1 MNHRT
6 EILPG
11 VYLTAVQSDKF
22 KTGCFSLNLL
32 RPMKKEEAAANAL
45 IPSVLLRGSE
55 TCPDIASISAKL
67 DELYGA
73 SVGTLVRKKGEV
85 QLVGFYCDYV
95 QDEYVD
101 EPVFAPLMAFLA
113 ELLLNPRLENGA
125 FPEAVV
131 DSEKLNLENAML
143 SRINDKRTYAA
154 SQLIRTMCAG
164 QPYGIPRI
172 GEPEDL
178 KNITAKSL
186 YAHYRDLLATSRV
199 ELFYMGSLSPAAV
212 TKVLQAAL
220 AELPRAEVFVPVG
233 TTPAPQARPVQEK
246 TERLDVTQ
254 GKLSLGF
261 FTDITAKDP
270 RYPALVLAATVF
282 GGGATSKL
290 FTNVREKMS
299 LCYYASA
306 SFEKFKGVLSVSS
319 GVEFSK
325 LETAKTEILRQM
337 EACKAGDITDD
348 ELESARGYLVSD
360 LKIAMDSPGRLD
372 DYYMGQILL
381 EQDGTMQD
389 LASAIARVTKQE
401 AAEAIQAL
409 RLDTI
414 YALEGVTAGYE
425 RISRSSASTILK
437 KGSRT
442 AFLSASWKSRALPSG
457 TRSSRQTTAQLTRSS
472 S

>member
-55 TCPDIASISAKL
+55 RCPDIASISAKL

-73 SVGTLVRKKGEV
+73 SIGTLVRKKGEV

-101 EPVFAPLMAFLA
+101 EPVFAPVMAFLA

-186 YAHYRDLLATSRV
+186 YAHYWDLLATSRV
-199 ELFYMGSLSPAAV
+199 ELFYMGSLSPEAV

-325 LETAKTEILRQM
+325 LETAKTEILRQL

-381 EQDGTMQD
+381 EQDGTMED

-401 AAEAIQAL
+401 AADAIQAL

-414 YALEGVTAGYE
+414 YALEGVTA
-425 RISRSSASTILK
+425 
-437 KGSRT
+437 
-442 AFLSASWKSRALPSG
+442 
-457 TRSSRQTTAQLTRSS
+457 
-472 S
+472 

>member
-178 KNITAKSL
+178 TEITAKSL

-199 ELFYMGSLSPAAV
+199 ELFYMGSLSPEAV

-233 TTPAPQARPVQEK
+233 TTPAPAARPLQEK

-325 LETAKTEILRQM
+325 LETAKTEILRQL

-414 YALEGVTAGYE
+414 YALEGVTA
-425 RISRSSASTILK
+425 
-437 KGSRT
+437 
-442 AFLSASWKSRALPSG
+442 
-457 TRSSRQTTAQLTRSS
+457 
-472 S
+472 

>member
-6 EILPG
+6 QILPG

-45 IPSVLLRGSE
+45 IPSVLLRGSVQH
-55 TCPDIASISAKL
+55 PDIASISAKL

-73 SVGTLVRKKGEV
+73 SIGTLIRKKGEV

-95 QDEYVD
+95 QDEYVQ
-101 EPVFAPLMAFLA
+101 EPVFAPLMEFLS
-113 ELLLNPRLENGA
+113 ELLLAPRLENGA
-125 FPEAVV
+125 FPAGVV
-131 DSEKLNLENAML
+131 ESEKQNLLNAML
-143 SRINDKRTYAA
+143 ARVNDKRSYAN
-154 SQLIRTMCAG
+154 SQLLRTMCAG
-164 QPYGIPRI
+164 QPYGVPRI

-178 KNITAKSL
+178 DAITPQSL
-186 YAHYRDLLATSRV
+186 YAHYRQRLETSRV
-199 ELFYMGSLSPAAV
+199 ELFHMGSLALEQV
-212 TKVLQAAL
+212 TEVLRQTIQA
-220 AELPRAEVFVPVG
+220 LPRAGQVVPVG
-233 TTPAPQARPVQEK
+233 TTPAPAARPVQEK

-261 FTDITAKDP
+261 FTDITANDP

-290 FTNVREKMS
+290 FTNVREQMS

-306 SFEKFKGVLSVSS
+306 SFEKFKGVLAVAS

-325 LETAKTEILRQM
+325 LETAKKEILRQL
-337 EACKAGDITDD
+337 EACCSGEISDY

-372 DYYMGQILL
+372 DFYMGQILL
-381 EQDGTMQD
+381 ESSATMQD
-389 LASAIARVTKQE
+389 LSDAIARVTKEE
-401 AAEAIQAL
+401 AAQAARAL

-414 YALEGVTAGYE
+414 YELQGVQA
-425 RISRSSASTILK
+425 
-437 KGSRT
+437 
-442 AFLSASWKSRALPSG
+442 
-457 TRSSRQTTAQLTRSS
+457 
-472 S
+472 

>member
-199 ELFYMGSLSPAAV
+199 ELFYMGSLSPEAV

-233 TTPAPQARPVQEK
+233 TTPAPQARLVQEK

-325 LETAKTEILRQM
+325 LETAKTEILRQL
-337 EACKAGDITDD
+337 EACQAGDITDN

-381 EQDGTMQD
+381 EQDGTMAD

-414 YALEGVTAGYE
+414 YALEGVTA
-425 RISRSSASTILK
+425 
-437 KGSRT
+437 
-442 AFLSASWKSRALPSG
+442 
-457 TRSSRQTTAQLTRSS
+457 
-472 S
+472 

>member
-6 EILPG
+6 AILPG

-101 EPVFAPLMAFLA
+101 EPVFAPVMAFLA

-172 GEPEDL
+172 GEPDDL
-178 KNITAKSL
+178 TEITAKSL

-199 ELFYMGSLSPAAV
+199 ELFYMGSLSPEAV
-212 TKVLQAAL
+212 TKVLQTVL
-220 AELPRAEVFVPVG
+220 ADLPRAEAFVPVG
-233 TTPAPQARPVQEK
+233 TTPAPAARPVQEK

-325 LETAKTEILRQM
+325 LETAKTEILRQL

-414 YALEGVTAGYE
+414 YALEGVTA
-425 RISRSSASTILK
+425 
-437 KGSRT
+437 
-442 AFLSASWKSRALPSG
+442 
-457 TRSSRQTTAQLTRSS
+457 
-472 S
+472 

>member
-199 ELFYMGSLSPAAV
+199 ELFYMGSLSPEAV
-212 TKVLQAAL
+212 TKVLQTVL
-220 AELPRAEVFVPVG
+220 ADLPRAEAFVPVG

-325 LETAKTEILRQM
+325 LETAKTEILRQL
-337 EACKAGDITDD
+337 EACKAGDITDA

-381 EQDGTMQD
+381 EQDGTMED

-401 AAEAIQAL
+401 AADAIQAL

-414 YALEGVTAGYE
+414 YALEGVTA
-425 RISRSSASTILK
+425 
-437 KGSRT
+437 
-442 AFLSASWKSRALPSG
+442 
-457 TRSSRQTTAQLTRSS
+457 
-472 S
+472 

>member
-101 EPVFAPLMAFLA
+101 EPVFAPVMAFLA
-113 ELLLNPRLENGA
+113 ELLLNPWLENGA

-172 GEPEDL
+172 GEPDDL
-178 KNITAKSL
+178 TEITAKSL

-199 ELFYMGSLSPAAV
+199 ELFYMGSLSPEAV
-212 TKVLQAAL
+212 TKVLQTAL

-233 TTPAPQARPVQEK
+233 TTPAPAARPVQEK
-246 TERLDVTQ
+246 TETLDVTQ

-325 LETAKTEILRQM
+325 LETAKTEILRQL

-381 EQDGTMQD
+381 EQDGTMED

-401 AAEAIQAL
+401 AADAIQAL

-414 YALEGVTAGYE
+414 YALEGVTA
-425 RISRSSASTILK
+425 
-437 KGSRT
+437 
-442 AFLSASWKSRALPSG
+442 
-457 TRSSRQTTAQLTRSS
+457 
-472 S
+472 

>member
-172 GEPEDL
+172 GEPDDL
-178 KNITAKSL
+178 TEITAKSL

-199 ELFYMGSLSPAAV
+199 ELFYMGSLSPEAV
-212 TKVLQAAL
+212 AKVLQTVL
-220 AELPRAEVFVPVG
+220 ADLPRAEAFVPVG
-233 TTPAPQARPVQEK
+233 TTPAPAARPLQEK

-325 LETAKTEILRQM
+325 LETAKTEILRQL
-337 EACKAGDITDD
+337 EACQAGDITDD

-414 YALEGVTAGYE
+414 YALEGVTA
-425 RISRSSASTILK
+425 
-437 KGSRT
+437 
-442 AFLSASWKSRALPSG
+442 
-457 TRSSRQTTAQLTRSS
+457 
-472 S
+472 

>member
-113 ELLLNPRLENGA
+113 ELLLNPQLENGA

-172 GEPEDL
+172 GEPENL

-199 ELFYMGSLSPAAV
+199 ELFYMGSLSPEAV
-212 TKVLQAAL
+212 TKVLHAAL

-325 LETAKTEILRQM
+325 LETAKTEILRQL

-381 EQDGTMQD
+381 EQDGTMED

-401 AAEAIQAL
+401 AADAIQAL

-414 YALEGVTAGYE
+414 YALEGVTA
-425 RISRSSASTILK
+425 
-437 KGSRT
+437 
-442 AFLSASWKSRALPSG
+442 
-457 TRSSRQTTAQLTRSS
+457 
-472 S
+472 

>member
-101 EPVFAPLMAFLA
+101 EPVFAPVMAFLA
-113 ELLLNPRLENGA
+113 ELLLNPWLENGA

-186 YAHYRDLLATSRV
+186 YAHYWDLLATSRV
-199 ELFYMGSLSPAAV
+199 ELFYMGSLSPEAV
-212 TKVLQAAL
+212 TKVLQTVL

-233 TTPAPQARPVQEK
+233 TTPAPAARPVQEK

-290 FTNVREKMS
+290 FTNVREEMS

-325 LETAKTEILRQM
+325 LETAKTEILRQL

-381 EQDGTMQD
+381 EQDGTMED

-401 AAEAIQAL
+401 AADAIQAL

-414 YALEGVTAGYE
+414 YALEGVTA
-425 RISRSSASTILK
+425 
-437 KGSRT
+437 
-442 AFLSASWKSRALPSG
+442 
-457 TRSSRQTTAQLTRSS
+457 
-472 S
+472 

>member
-199 ELFYMGSLSPAAV
+199 ELFYMGSLSPEAV

-381 EQDGTMQD
+381 EQDGTMED

-401 AAEAIQAL
+401 AADAIQAL

-414 YALEGVTAGYE
+414 YALEGVTA
-425 RISRSSASTILK
+425 
-437 KGSRT
+437 
-442 AFLSASWKSRALPSG
+442 
-457 TRSSRQTTAQLTRSS
+457 
-472 S
+472 

>member
-164 QPYGIPRI
+164 QPYIPRI

-199 ELFYMGSLSPAAV
+199 ELFYMGSLSPEAV

-325 LETAKTEILRQM
+325 LETAKTEILRQL

-381 EQDGTMQD
+381 EQDGTMED

-401 AAEAIQAL
+401 AADAIQAL

-414 YALEGVTAGYE
+414 YALEGVTA
-425 RISRSSASTILK
+425 
-437 KGSRT
+437 
-442 AFLSASWKSRALPSG
+442 
-457 TRSSRQTTAQLTRSS
+457 
-472 S
+472 

>member
-172 GEPEDL
+172 GDPDDL
-178 KNITAKSL
+178 TEITAKSL

-325 LETAKTEILRQM
+325 LETAKTEILRQL

-381 EQDGTMQD
+381 EQDGTMED

-401 AAEAIQAL
+401 AADAIQAL

-414 YALEGVTAGYE
+414 YALEGVTV
-425 RISRSSASTILK
+425 
-437 KGSRT
+437 
-442 AFLSASWKSRALPSG
+442 
-457 TRSSRQTTAQLTRSS
+457 
-472 S
+472 

>member
-55 TCPDIASISAKL
+55 RCPDIASISAKL

-73 SVGTLVRKKGEV
+73 SIGTLVRKKGEV

-101 EPVFAPLMAFLA
+101 EPVFAPVMAFLA

-143 SRINDKRTYAA
+143 SRINDKRTYAT

-172 GEPEDL
+172 GDPDDL

-199 ELFYMGSLSPAAV
+199 ELFYMGSLSPEAV

-233 TTPAPQARPVQEK
+233 TTPAPQARPLQEK

-325 LETAKTEILRQM
+325 IETAKTEILRQL

-381 EQDGTMQD
+381 EQDGTMED

-401 AAEAIQAL
+401 AADAIQAL

-414 YALEGVTAGYE
+414 YALEGVTA
-425 RISRSSASTILK
+425 
-437 KGSRT
+437 
-442 AFLSASWKSRALPSG
+442 
-457 TRSSRQTTAQLTRSS
+457 
-472 S
+472 

>member
-73 SVGTLVRKKGEV
+73 SIGTLVRKKGEV

-101 EPVFAPLMAFLA
+101 EPVFAPVMAFLA
-113 ELLLNPRLENGA
+113 ELLLHPRLENGA

-172 GEPEDL
+172 GEPDDL

-212 TKVLQAAL
+212 TKVLQTVL

-325 LETAKTEILRQM
+325 LETAKTEILRQL

-381 EQDGTMQD
+381 EQDGTMED

-401 AAEAIQAL
+401 AADAIQAL

-414 YALEGVTAGYE
+414 YALEGVTA
-425 RISRSSASTILK
+425 
-437 KGSRT
+437 
-442 AFLSASWKSRALPSG
+442 
-457 TRSSRQTTAQLTRSS
+457 
-472 S
+472 

>member
-199 ELFYMGSLSPAAV
+199 ELFYMGSLSPEAV

-325 LETAKTEILRQM
+325 LETAKTEILRQL
-337 EACKAGDITDD
+337 EACQAGDITDD

-414 YALEGVTAGYE
+414 YALEGVTA
-425 RISRSSASTILK
+425 
-437 KGSRT
+437 
-442 AFLSASWKSRALPSG
+442 
-457 TRSSRQTTAQLTRSS
+457 
-472 S
+472 

>member
-22 KTGCFSLNLL
+22 KTGCFSLNL

-101 EPVFAPLMAFLA
+101 EPVFAPVMAFLA
-113 ELLLNPRLENGA
+113 ELLLHPWLENGI

-199 ELFYMGSLSPAAV
+199 ELFYMGSLSPEAV

-325 LETAKTEILRQM
+325 LETAKTEILRQL

-381 EQDGTMQD
+381 EQDGTMED

-401 AAEAIQAL
+401 AADAIQAL

-414 YALEGVTAGYE
+414 YALEGVTA
-425 RISRSSASTILK
+425 
-437 KGSRT
+437 
-442 AFLSASWKSRALPSG
+442 
-457 TRSSRQTTAQLTRSS
+457 
-472 S
+472 

>member
-101 EPVFAPLMAFLA
+101 EPVFAPVMAFLA
-113 ELLLNPRLENGA
+113 ELLLHPRLENGA

-233 TTPAPQARPVQEK
+233 TTPAPQARPLQEK

-381 EQDGTMQD
+381 EQDGTMED

-401 AAEAIQAL
+401 AADAIQAL

-414 YALEGVTAGYE
+414 YALEGVTA
-425 RISRSSASTILK
+425 
-437 KGSRT
+437 
-442 AFLSASWKSRALPSG
+442 
-457 TRSSRQTTAQLTRSS
+457 
-472 S
+472 

>member
-113 ELLLNPRLENGA
+113 ELLLNPQLENGA

-199 ELFYMGSLSPAAV
+199 ELFYMGSLSPEAV

-325 LETAKTEILRQM
+325 LETAKTEILRQL
-337 EACKAGDITDD
+337 EACKAGDITDA

-381 EQDGTMQD
+381 EQDGTMED

-401 AAEAIQAL
+401 AADAIQAL

-414 YALEGVTAGYE
+414 YALEGVTA
-425 RISRSSASTILK
+425 
-437 KGSRT
+437 
-442 AFLSASWKSRALPSG
+442 
-457 TRSSRQTTAQLTRSS
+457 
-472 S
+472 

>member
-101 EPVFAPLMAFLA
+101 EPVFAPVMAFLA
-113 ELLLNPRLENGA
+113 ELLLHPRLENGA

-172 GEPEDL
+172 GEPDDL

-212 TKVLQAAL
+212 TKVLQTVL

-325 LETAKTEILRQM
+325 LETAKTEILRQL

-381 EQDGTMQD
+381 EQDGTMED

-401 AAEAIQAL
+401 AADAIQAL

-414 YALEGVTAGYE
+414 YALEGVTA
-425 RISRSSASTILK
+425 
-437 KGSRT
+437 
-442 AFLSASWKSRALPSG
+442 
-457 TRSSRQTTAQLTRSS
+457 
-472 S
+472 

>member
-101 EPVFAPLMAFLA
+101 EPVFAPVMAFLA
-113 ELLLNPRLENGA
+113 ELLLHPRLENGA

-172 GEPEDL
+172 GEPDDL
-178 KNITAKSL
+178 TEITAKSL
-186 YAHYRDLLATSRV
+186 YAHYRNLLATSRV
-199 ELFYMGSLSPAAV
+199 ELFYMGSLSPEAV
-212 TKVLQAAL
+212 AKVLQTVL
-220 AELPRAEVFVPVG
+220 ADLPRAEAFVPVG
-233 TTPAPQARPVQEK
+233 TTPAPAARPVQEK

-414 YALEGVTAGYE
+414 YALEGVTA
-425 RISRSSASTILK
+425 
-437 KGSRT
+437 
-442 AFLSASWKSRALPSG
+442 
-457 TRSSRQTTAQLTRSS
+457 
-472 S
+472 

>member
-101 EPVFAPLMAFLA
+101 EPVFAPVMAFLA

-325 LETAKTEILRQM
+325 LETAKTEILRQL
-337 EACKAGDITDD
+337 EACKAGDITDA

-381 EQDGTMQD
+381 EQDGTMED

-401 AAEAIQAL
+401 AADAIQAL

-414 YALEGVTAGYE
+414 YALEGVTA
-425 RISRSSASTILK
+425 
-437 KGSRT
+437 
-442 AFLSASWKSRALPSG
+442 
-457 TRSSRQTTAQLTRSS
+457 
-472 S
+472 

>member
-22 KTGCFSLNLL
+22 KTGCFSLNFL
-32 RPMKKEEAAANAL
+32 RPMCRTEAAANAL

-55 TCPDIASISAKL
+55 NHPDIASISARL

-73 SVGTLVRKKGEV
+73 SIGTLIRKKGEV
-85 QLVGFYCDYV
+85 QLTGFYCDYV
-95 QDEYVD
+95 QDEYVED
-101 EPVFAPLMAFLA
+101 AGFAPVMEFLA
-113 ELLLNPRLENGA
+113 ELLLKPRLENGA
-125 FPEAVV
+125 FSAAVFE
-131 DSEKLNLENAML
+131 SEKLNLLNAMQA
-143 SRINDKRTYAA
+143 RINDKRSYAN
-154 SQLIRTMCAG
+154 SQLIRTMCEG
-164 QPYGIPRI
+164 QSFGLSRI

-178 KNITAKSL
+178 DGLTAGSL
-186 YAHYRDLLATSRV
+186 YDHYRTLLETSRA
-199 ELFYMGSLSPAAV
+199 ELFYMGSLAPEKVAAV
-212 TKVLQAAL
+212 LQKTL
-220 AELPRAEVFVPVG
+220 SGLPRAKEFTPVG
-233 TTPAPQARPVQEK
+233 TTPIPAPRPVTEK
-246 TERLDVTQ
+246 TEALDVTQ

-290 FTNVREKMS
+290 FLNVREQMS

-306 SFEKFKGVLSVSS
+306 SYEKFKGVLTVAS

-325 LETAKTEILRQM
+325 LETAKTEILRQLD
-337 EACKAGDITDD
+337 ACKNGDITEE

-381 EQDGTMQD
+381 GQTGTMKD
-389 LASAIARVTKQE
+389 LAEKIAHVTKQE
-401 AAEAIQAL
+401 AADAAKTL

-414 YALEGVTAGYE
+414 YALKGVTA
-425 RISRSSASTILK
+425 
-437 KGSRT
+437 
-442 AFLSASWKSRALPSG
+442 
-457 TRSSRQTTAQLTRSS
+457 
-472 S
+472 

>member
-101 EPVFAPLMAFLA
+101 EPVFAPVMAFLA

-172 GEPEDL
+172 GDPDDL
-178 KNITAKSL
+178 TEITAKSL

-199 ELFYMGSLSPAAV
+199 ELFYMGSLSPEAV

-325 LETAKTEILRQM
+325 LETAKTEILRQL

-414 YALEGVTAGYE
+414 YALEGVTA
-425 RISRSSASTILK
+425 
-437 KGSRT
+437 
-442 AFLSASWKSRALPSG
+442 
-457 TRSSRQTTAQLTRSS
+457 
-472 S
+472 

>member
-55 TCPDIASISAKL
+55 TCPDIASISAKF

-101 EPVFAPLMAFLA
+101 EPVFAPVMAFLA

-172 GEPEDL
+172 GDPDDL
-178 KNITAKSL
+178 TEITAKSL

-199 ELFYMGSLSPAAV
+199 ELFYMGSLSPEAV

-233 TTPAPQARPVQEK
+233 TTPAPQARPLQEK

-325 LETAKTEILRQM
+325 LETAKTEILRQL

-372 DYYMGQILL
+372 DYYMGQILM
-381 EQDGTMQD
+381 EQDGTMED

-401 AAEAIQAL
+401 AADAIQAL

-414 YALEGVTAGYE
+414 YALEGVTA
-425 RISRSSASTILK
+425 
-437 KGSRT
+437 
-442 AFLSASWKSRALPSG
+442 
-457 TRSSRQTTAQLTRSS
+457 
-472 S
+472 

>member
-113 ELLLNPRLENGA
+113 ELLLNPQLENGA

-172 GEPEDL
+172 GEPENL

-212 TKVLQAAL
+212 TKVLQTVL

-233 TTPAPQARPVQEK
+233 TTPAPAARPVQEK

-325 LETAKTEILRQM
+325 LETAKTEILRQL

-381 EQDGTMQD
+381 EQDGTMED

-401 AAEAIQAL
+401 AADAIQAL

-414 YALEGVTAGYE
+414 YALEGVTA
-425 RISRSSASTILK
+425 
-437 KGSRT
+437 
-442 AFLSASWKSRALPSG
+442 
-457 TRSSRQTTAQLTRSS
+457 
-472 S
+472 

>member
-73 SVGTLVRKKGEV
+73 SIGTLVRKKGEV

-101 EPVFAPLMAFLA
+101 EPVFAPVMAFLA
-113 ELLLNPRLENGA
+113 ELLLHPRLENGA

-172 GEPEDL
+172 GDPDDL
-178 KNITAKSL
+178 TEITAKSL

-199 ELFYMGSLSPAAV
+199 ELFYMGSLSPEAV
-212 TKVLQAAL
+212 AKVLQTVL
-220 AELPRAEVFVPVG
+220 ADLPRAEAFVPVG
-233 TTPAPQARPVQEK
+233 TTPAPAARPLQEK

-254 GKLSLGF
+254 RKLSLGF

-325 LETAKTEILRQM
+325 LETAKTEILRQL

-401 AAEAIQAL
+401 AADAIQAL

-414 YALEGVTAGYE
+414 YALEGVTA
-425 RISRSSASTILK
+425 
-437 KGSRT
+437 
-442 AFLSASWKSRALPSG
+442 
-457 TRSSRQTTAQLTRSS
+457 
-472 S
+472 

>member
-199 ELFYMGSLSPAAV
+199 ELFYMRSLSPAAV

-414 YALEGVTAGYE
+414 YALEGVTA
-425 RISRSSASTILK
+425 
-437 KGSRT
+437 
-442 AFLSASWKSRALPSG
+442 
-457 TRSSRQTTAQLTRSS
+457 
-472 S
+472 

>member
-55 TCPDIASISAKL
+55 RCPDIASISAKL

-73 SVGTLVRKKGEV
+73 SIGTLIRKKGEV

-101 EPVFAPLMAFLA
+101 EPVFAPVMAFLA

-186 YAHYRDLLATSRV
+186 YAHYWDLLATSRV
-199 ELFYMGSLSPAAV
+199 ELFYMGSLSPEAV

-325 LETAKTEILRQM
+325 LETAKTEILRQL
-337 EACKAGDITDD
+337 EACKAGDITDN

-414 YALEGVTAGYE
+414 YALEGVTA
-425 RISRSSASTILK
+425 
-437 KGSRT
+437 
-442 AFLSASWKSRALPSG
+442 
-457 TRSSRQTTAQLTRSS
+457 
-472 S
+472 

>member
-101 EPVFAPLMAFLA
+101 EPVFAPVMAFLA

-172 GEPEDL
+172 GEPDDL
-178 KNITAKSL
+178 TEITAKSL

-199 ELFYMGSLSPAAV
+199 ELFYMGSLSPEAV
-212 TKVLQAAL
+212 TKVLQTVL
-220 AELPRAEVFVPVG
+220 ADLPRAEAFVPVG
-233 TTPAPQARPVQEK
+233 TTPAPAARPVQEK

-325 LETAKTEILRQM
+325 LETAKTEILRQL

-414 YALEGVTAGYE
+414 YALEGVTA
-425 RISRSSASTILK
+425 
-437 KGSRT
+437 
-442 AFLSASWKSRALPSG
+442 
-457 TRSSRQTTAQLTRSS
+457 
-472 S
+472 

>member
-73 SVGTLVRKKGEV
+73 SIGTLIRKKGEV

-101 EPVFAPLMAFLA
+101 EPVFAPVMAFLA
-113 ELLLNPRLENGA
+113 ELLLHPRLENGA

-212 TKVLQAAL
+212 TKVLQTVL

-325 LETAKTEILRQM
+325 LETAKTEILRQL

-381 EQDGTMQD
+381 EQDGTMED

-401 AAEAIQAL
+401 AADAIQAL

-414 YALEGVTAGYE
+414 YALEGVTA
-425 RISRSSASTILK
+425 
-437 KGSRT
+437 
-442 AFLSASWKSRALPSG
+442 
-457 TRSSRQTTAQLTRSS
+457 
-472 S
+472 

>member
-73 SVGTLVRKKGEV
+73 SIGTLVRKKGEV

-101 EPVFAPLMAFLA
+101 EPVFAPVMAFLA

-172 GEPEDL
+172 GDPDDL
-178 KNITAKSL
+178 TEITAKSL

-199 ELFYMGSLSPAAV
+199 ELFYMGSLSPEAV

-233 TTPAPQARPVQEK
+233 TTPAPQARPLQEK

-325 LETAKTEILRQM
+325 LETAKTEILRQL

-381 EQDGTMQD
+381 EQDGTMED

-401 AAEAIQAL
+401 AADAIQAL

-414 YALEGVTAGYE
+414 YALEGVTA
-425 RISRSSASTILK
+425 
-437 KGSRT
+437 
-442 AFLSASWKSRALPSG
+442 
-457 TRSSRQTTAQLTRSS
+457 
-472 S
+472 

>member
-101 EPVFAPLMAFLA
+101 EPVFAPVMAFLA

-172 GEPEDL
+172 GEPDDL
-178 KNITAKSL
+178 TEITAKSL

-199 ELFYMGSLSPAAV
+199 ELFYMGSLSPETVA
-212 TKVLQAAL
+212 KVLQAAL

-233 TTPAPQARPVQEK
+233 TTPAPAARPVQEK

-325 LETAKTEILRQM
+325 LETAKTEILRQL
-337 EACKAGDITDD
+337 EACQAGDITDN

-381 EQDGTMQD
+381 EQDGTMAD

-414 YALEGVTAGYE
+414 YALEGVTA
-425 RISRSSASTILK
+425 
-437 KGSRT
+437 
-442 AFLSASWKSRALPSG
+442 
-457 TRSSRQTTAQLTRSS
+457 
-472 S
+472 

>member
-55 TCPDIASISAKL
+55 RCPDIASISAKL

-73 SVGTLVRKKGEV
+73 SIGTLVRKKGEV

-101 EPVFAPLMAFLA
+101 EPVFAPVMAFLA

-172 GEPEDL
+172 GEPDDL
-178 KNITAKSL
+178 TEITAKSL

-199 ELFYMGSLSPAAV
+199 ELFYMGSLSPEAV

-233 TTPAPQARPVQEK
+233 TTPAPAARPVQEK

-325 LETAKTEILRQM
+325 LETAKTEILRQL

-381 EQDGTMQD
+381 EQDGTMED

-401 AAEAIQAL
+401 AADAIQAL

-414 YALEGVTAGYE
+414 YALEGVTA
-425 RISRSSASTILK
+425 
-437 KGSRT
+437 
-442 AFLSASWKSRALPSG
+442 
-457 TRSSRQTTAQLTRSS
+457 
-472 S
+472 

>member
-101 EPVFAPLMAFLA
+101 EPVFAPVMAFLA

-172 GEPEDL
+172 GDPDDL

-212 TKVLQAAL
+212 TKVLQTVL

-233 TTPAPQARPVQEK
+233 TTPAPAARPVQEK

-325 LETAKTEILRQM
+325 LETAKTEILRQL

-381 EQDGTMQD
+381 EQDGTMED

-401 AAEAIQAL
+401 AADAIQAL

-414 YALEGVTAGYE
+414 YALEGVTA
-425 RISRSSASTILK
+425 
-437 KGSRT
+437 
-442 AFLSASWKSRALPSG
+442 
-457 TRSSRQTTAQLTRSS
+457 
-472 S
+472 

>member
-101 EPVFAPLMAFLA
+101 EPVFAPQMAFLA
-113 ELLLNPRLENGA
+113 ELLLNPQLENGA

-199 ELFYMGSLSPAAV
+199 ELFYMGSLSPEAV

-325 LETAKTEILRQM
+325 LETAKTEILRQL

-381 EQDGTMQD
+381 EQDGTMED

-401 AAEAIQAL
+401 AADAIQAL

-414 YALEGVTAGYE
+414 YALEGVTA
-425 RISRSSASTILK
+425 
-437 KGSRT
+437 
-442 AFLSASWKSRALPSG
+442 
-457 TRSSRQTTAQLTRSS
+457 
-472 S
+472 

>member
-85 QLVGFYCDYV
+85 QLVGFSCDYV

-101 EPVFAPLMAFLA
+101 EPVFAPVMAFLA

-172 GEPEDL
+172 GDPDDL
-178 KNITAKSL
+178 TEITAKSL

-199 ELFYMGSLSPAAV
+199 ELFYMGSLSPEAV
-212 TKVLQAAL
+212 AKVLQTVL
-220 AELPRAEVFVPVG
+220 ADLPRAEAFVPVG
-233 TTPAPQARPVQEK
+233 TTPAPAARPLQEK

-325 LETAKTEILRQM
+325 LETAKTEILRQL
-337 EACKAGDITDD
+337 EACKAGDITDA

-381 EQDGTMQD
+381 EQDGTMED

-401 AAEAIQAL
+401 AADAIQAL

-414 YALEGVTAGYE
+414 YALEGVTV
-425 RISRSSASTILK
+425 
-437 KGSRT
+437 
-442 AFLSASWKSRALPSG
+442 
-457 TRSSRQTTAQLTRSS
+457 
-472 S
+472 